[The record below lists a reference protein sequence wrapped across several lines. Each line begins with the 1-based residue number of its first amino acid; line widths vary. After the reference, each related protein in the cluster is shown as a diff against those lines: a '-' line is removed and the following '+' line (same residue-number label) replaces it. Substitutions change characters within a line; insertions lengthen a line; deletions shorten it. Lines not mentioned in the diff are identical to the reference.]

1 MVITPTSSKYFLLG
15 NHTTMSNQ
23 RIIDRLNTHKPGFL
37 TLLGGEI
44 TDFDSDKKICT
55 FTFYVPFDFCH
66 TGDVVQGGFVTA
78 MLDAA
83 MAHAIFGSDPS
94 VARLSSLEISTR
106 YENATRGQ
114 TPLTVKGWVTKAT
127 KSIAFMSGE
136 IRAADGQLCAS
147 AQSVAKISRKD

>member
-1 MVITPTSSKYFLLG
+1 
-15 NHTTMSNQ
+15 MSNQ
-23 RIIDRLNTHKPGFL
+23 DIIDHLNREIPEFL
-37 TLLGGEI
+37 RLLGGEI
-44 TDFDSDKKICT
+44 TAFDKERQACT
-55 FTFYVPFDFCH
+55 FTFKVPFDYCH

-94 VARLSSLEISTR
+94 ITRLSTLEISTR

-114 TPLTVKGWVTKAT
+114 TPLTVIGWVTKAT

-136 IRAADGQLCAS
+136 IRTLDGSLCAS
-147 AQSVAKISRKD
+147 AQSVAKITRHSERSSSSLR

>member
-1 MVITPTSSKYFLLG
+1 MQ
-15 NHTTMSNQ
+15 NQ
-23 RIIDRLNTHKPGFL
+23 DIIDHLNQQKPGFL

-44 TDFDSDKKICT
+44 TGFDKEQQTCT
-55 FTFYVPFDFCH
+55 FTFRVPFDYCH

-94 VARLSSLEISTR
+94 IVRLSTLEISTR

-114 TPLTVKGWVTKAT
+114 TPLTARGWVTKAT
-127 KSIAFMSGE
+127 RSIAFMSGE
-136 IRAADGQLCAS
+136 IRALDGSLCAS
-147 AQSVAKISRKD
+147 AQSVAKITRQSDRPS

>member
-1 MVITPTSSKYFLLG
+1 
-15 NHTTMSNQ
+15 MSNQ
-23 RIIDRLNTHKPGFL
+23 RIIDHLNAHKPGFL
-37 TLLGGEI
+37 KLLGGEI
-44 TDFDSDKKICT
+44 TDFDSDRQVCT
-55 FTFYVPFDFCH
+55 FTFRMPFDFCH

-114 TPLTVKGWVTKAT
+114 TPLTVKGWVTKST

-147 AQSVAKISRKD
+147 AQSVAKISRSGPRQEN